1 MVLQGCDSCLLLEN
15 AAEVGVT
22 ADKYTVSSG
31 SKVNVLELMVMVVL
45 HCEYAELLNY
55 ILHMGEQQQK
65 KIYLKK
71 HN

>member
-1 MVLQGCDSCLLLEN
+1 MGEGG
-15 AAEVGVT
+15 GVT

-31 SKVNVLELMVMVVL
+31 SKVNVLELMVMVVQ

-65 KIYLKK
+65 KKST
-71 HN
+71 

>member
-1 MVLQGCDSCLLLEN
+1 M
-15 AAEVGVT
+15 AARGGRRGGVGEGGGVT

-31 SKVNVLELMVMVVL
+31 SKVNVLELMVMVVQ

-65 KIYLKK
+65 KKNLPEKT
-71 HN
+71 